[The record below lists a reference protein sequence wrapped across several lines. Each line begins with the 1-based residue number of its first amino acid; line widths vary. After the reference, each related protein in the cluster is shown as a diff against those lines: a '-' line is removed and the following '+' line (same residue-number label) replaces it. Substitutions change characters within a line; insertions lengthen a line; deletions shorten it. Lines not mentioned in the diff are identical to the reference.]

1 MLCKDP
7 SHSWKVECLWDPP
20 PCKKLILK
28 GYPRIN
34 RSLGK
39 MILETIG
46 PIEKW
51 FRNHRSNGKWSLDPK
66 VQWKMFLDPKLCRED
81 SISLLGF
88 LSLLH
93 HRLLHLQVLHL
104 DCRLLECKYYNIHIP
119 QFSRLGYKSGE
130 TVPVSRNRGR
140 RVWLDILRA
149 KLEAQPSSLR
159 YAQPGGAGRNRENS
173 GLKQFPLLHK
183 NVSRVVFGRMA
194 AF

>member
-1 MLCKDP
+1 MVLGSKGP
-7 SHSWKVECLWDPP
+7 MENVPGSKALPGRFYFPTGFSLSPP
-20 PCKKLILK
+20 PSPASSPSSS
-28 GYPRIN
+28 PRLP
-34 RSLGK
+34 SVG
-39 MILETIG
+39 MY
-46 PIEKW
+46 
-51 FRNHRSNGKWSLDPK
+51 
-66 VQWKMFLDPKLCRED
+66 
-81 SISLLGF
+81 
-88 LSLLH
+88 
-93 HRLLHLQVLHL
+93 
-104 DCRLLECKYYNIHIP
+104 KYYNIHIP

-194 AF
+194 AFWPLHQNQSLVESIFKPLTSSQNLSKSVTCSELDKIKSAMLRFARKPILVQRK